1 MCAGRSYNR
10 GKKRGDVGV
19 LAKENLIFEG
29 GLVFEI
35 LLKLMRVERGLIA
48 QMGKI
53 WDKFGTNLSERW
65 IMDAG
70 EMLKFVFLNM
80 VEYDRYF
87 YFVCLF
93 VSSIGQLEEKM
104 VD

>member
-1 MCAGRSYNR
+1 
-10 GKKRGDVGV
+10 
-19 LAKENLIFEG
+19 
-29 GLVFEI
+29 
-35 LLKLMRVERGLIA
+35 
-48 QMGKI
+48 
-53 WDKFGTNLSERW
+53 
-65 IMDAG
+65 MDAG